1 MKLIS
6 PVDRVSAKEVVLN
19 PAECDVSVSKLFH
32 FLDGFRFGIKEVLDS
47 VFQQFGIGKRIRFI
61 INKLAKAR
69 KMRKPPGTLG
79 LKKFGPGKIWV
90 KKSFLGQN
98 KI

>member
-32 FLDGFRFGIKEVLDS
+32 FLDGFRFGIKEVSDS
-47 VFQQFGIGKRIRFI
+47 VFQQFGIGKSIRFI
-61 INKLAKAR
+61 IKKNWYR
-69 KMRKPPGTLG
+69 
-79 LKKFGPGKIWV
+79 KKFWIRARLDFGGFG
-90 KKSFLGQN
+90 S
-98 KI
+98 